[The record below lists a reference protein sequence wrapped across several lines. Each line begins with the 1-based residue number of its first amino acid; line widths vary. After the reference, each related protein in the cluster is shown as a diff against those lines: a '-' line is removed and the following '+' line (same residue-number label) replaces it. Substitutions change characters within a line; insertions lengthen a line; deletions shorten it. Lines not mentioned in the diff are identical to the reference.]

1 MDFSTIDLAA
11 AADRGA
17 DCHLDHPVT
26 GEPLYTKEGQPIV
39 MRVLGAD
46 SREFRAAIAA
56 AAERNANKKRMSL
69 DAAEA
74 GAIDLLSK
82 LVTGWK
88 GIEWEGK
95 ALEFTLENVRM
106 FLTKFPPIRQQIDQF
121 IADRSNFFNSTGKK

>member
-17 DCHLDHPVT
+17 DCHLEHPVT
-26 GEPLYTKEGQPIV
+26 GEPLYTPEGKPIT
-39 MRVLGAD
+39 MRVLGQD
-46 SREFRAAIAA
+46 SREFRAAISA
-56 AAERNANKKRMSL
+56 AAERNAGKKRLSL

-82 LVTGWK
+82 MITGWH

-95 ALEFTLENVRM
+95 PLDFTPENVRM
-106 FLTKFPPIRQQIDQF
+106 FLTKFPPIRAQIDAF
-121 IADRSNFFNSTGKK
+121 IVDRANFFRGTGKK